1 MLQFAAEQVSQLPAG
16 SAARQSRAEQGSA
29 EAPQKQQSERRRGQ
43 ESQQSERRRG
53 QESPQSERRR
63 EQESEQSEHRA
74 GQESSQKQ
82 QSDRR
87 RGQESPQSER
97 RHGQE
102 VVQPPSPSR
111 VVVRGQEAPS
121 EMKPA
126 GPNAGGSVESRAK
139 VTKASEWSAAKKL
152 DYLRTRNIG
161 DCRRCALAA
170 GRTHIVF
177 GVGNPEADLMFV
189 GEAPGYNED
198 RQGIPFVGRAG
209 ERLNLWLD
217 MLGVPRDNAYIA
229 NVLKCRP
236 PQNRDPRPEEVER
249 CSAFLHAQ
257 IRAIRPKVLIA
268 LGRFAG
274 NLLTGSQSLPLW
286 KMRGQV
292 LTYREAKHGT
302 TVPTIVTYHPSYVLR
317 QSGPQAAGESKE
329 DLSVLGDLRRAVE
342 ILRASPT

>member
-1 MLQFAAEQVSQLPAG
+1 MPAWPVSRLSAEQVSPAA
-16 SAARQSRAEQGSA
+16 SAASQSRAEQGRV
-29 EAPQKQQSERRRGQ
+29 EAPQSERRAEQESPQKQQGDRRREQESQQSDRRREQEPRQSERRRGQ
-43 ESQQSERRRG
+43 E
-53 QESPQSERRR
+53 
-63 EQESEQSEHRA
+63 
-74 GQESSQKQ
+74 
-82 QSDRR
+82 
-87 RGQESPQSER
+87 
-97 RHGQE
+97 
-102 VVQPPSPSR
+102 VQPPSPLR
-111 VVVRGQEAPS
+111 AVVRGLEVPS
-121 EMKPA
+121 ELKPA
-126 GPNAGGSVESRAK
+126 GPNAGRSVESRAK

-317 QSGPQAAGESKE
+317 QSGAQAAGKSKE